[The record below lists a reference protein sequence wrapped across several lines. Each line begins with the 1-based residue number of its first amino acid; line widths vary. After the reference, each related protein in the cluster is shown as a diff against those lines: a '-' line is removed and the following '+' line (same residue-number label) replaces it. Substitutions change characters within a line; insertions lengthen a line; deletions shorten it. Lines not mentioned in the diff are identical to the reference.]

1 MSDQVLAD
9 IRLDLLPGRE
19 VQKAADN
26 LFLELFDLFAENRI
40 ALEETGEILSGDPT
54 LIERA
59 VEKYNV
65 DFEFWKALLR

>member
-9 IRLDLLPGRE
+9 IRLDLLP
-19 VQKAADN
+19 
-26 LFLELFDLFAENRI
+26 ELYDLFTDNQI

-54 LIERA
+54 LIERDID
-59 VEKYNV
+59 KYNI